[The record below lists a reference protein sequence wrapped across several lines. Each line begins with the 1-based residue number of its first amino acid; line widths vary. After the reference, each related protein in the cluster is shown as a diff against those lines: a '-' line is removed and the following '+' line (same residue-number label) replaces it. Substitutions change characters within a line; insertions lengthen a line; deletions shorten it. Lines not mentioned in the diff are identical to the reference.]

1 MLTALVLGG
10 AACVW
15 EDMEAA
21 LDMFQPN
28 VIVAVNDV
36 GTRWPG
42 GLNYWVTL
50 HPDKMPAW
58 RAERER
64 RGFRPAMCHVGHQA
78 AEGIDKVLDYRWPG
92 MNASGS
98 SGLFA
103 VKVAMDRGA
112 DRVVLAGVPMKP
124 EQAHFFAGATWS
136 DCQSF
141 IDGWHDALPYIKDKV
156 RSMSGWTKQILG
168 EPLPEWLAESRA

>member
-10 AACVW
+10 ASCVW
-15 EDMEAA
+15 DDAA
-21 LDMFQPN
+21 AAQDLFSPGI
-28 VIVAVNDV
+28 VVAVNDI
-36 GTRWPG
+36 GARWAG
-42 GLNYWVTL
+42 RLDYWCSL
-50 HPDKMPAW
+50 HPDKMQAWCKGRMERGLKPA
-58 RAERER
+58 
-64 RGFRPAMCHVGHQA
+64 GCHVGH
-78 AEGIDKVLDYRWPG
+78 EMHPGIDKVIDYRWPG

-103 VKVAMDRGA
+103 VKVALDHGA

-141 IDGWHDALPYIKDKV
+141 IDGWHDALPFIKDKV
-156 RSMSGWTKQILG
+156 RSMSGYTKQILG
-168 EPLPEWLAESRA
+168 APSPEWLAESQA